1 MKLVKEQGY
10 KGELVEQVVGVFARW
25 CFDAE
30 DEEKVAMGV
39 RLHVLD
45 VWVDELEREGVI
57 AASQEEGS
65 EDAKAFVQKVGS
77 LVETM
82 KRCPVKSLRQRA
94 ADSYDDERLPWA
106 EKEGEDEEDEDKDM
120 DEAKG
125 DEGDE
130 WGGLDN

>member
-1 MKLVKEQGY
+1 MRIVKEQGY
-10 KGELVEQVVGVFARW
+10 KGDLAEQVVGVFAKW

-30 DEEKVAMGV
+30 DEEKVALGL

-45 VWVDELEREGVI
+45 VWVDELEREGAI
-57 AASQEEGS
+57 AAAKEGN
-65 EDAKAFVQKVGS
+65 EDAKAFVEKVGA

-82 KRCPVKSLRQRA
+82 KRCPVKPLRQRA

-106 EKEGEDEEDEDKDM
+106 EKIEEDEEEDEDEDM
-120 DEAKG
+120 DKAEG